1 MLIKNPREDNLI
13 QAASQAASFK
23 KKKAKADVHESPKK
37 EVKKATMATKSYE
50 LQKCL
55 SGDETLILSDAE
67 VLSMT
72 DTLVM
77 SGATINDA
85 DEASEDEMDDALLP
99 LEKDNT
105 PPVVQKSLFLT
116 EAWCRI
122 FSFFFCL

>member
-13 QAASQAASFK
+13 QAASRAAS
-23 KKKAKADVHESPKK
+23 KKKAKADVHVTESPKK
-37 EVKKATMATKSYE
+37 EVIKATKSYE

-55 SGDETLILSDAE
+55 SGDDTLILSDAD
-67 VLSMT
+67 VLSMN

-99 LEKDNT
+99 LEDNT
-105 PPVVQKSLFLT
+105 PPVMQKSLFLT
-116 EAWCRI
+116 EAQCGI
-122 FSFFFCL
+122 FFIFFVCS